1 MPTRLWDRAPDTGPP
16 GPGSSRSLRL
26 GLLLVLAP
34 PLLALLA
41 LTLFALLSNER
52 AAESARHARDAIR
65 SSAPAPAPEA
75 AADLE
80 RALEQ
85 MRRAQVAVAAGILG
99 ALALSAVAAR
109 NLNRRLVRPIR
120 TAQRAARRVGGGE
133 TGVRLDPSADGELGD
148 LAAALNAMAVELD
161 RSRPTLL
168 ATSVLEH
175 SPDLVLVVGLG
186 GRDGDGDGQPA
197 ADEQAGWI
205 VRYASPA
212 ATTLLGRPSE
222 WLAGV
227 PVASFVHPD
236 DRAKLAAIL
245 SAPGAAGVRNQGAS
259 EIRLSHVQGRWV
271 EVEVVAADL
280 RDDPSVAGVVLH
292 LRDMF
297 ERKAEEEELR
307 HLALHDPLTR
317 LANRTLFSDH
327 VEHALARNRRTA
339 TRPHAVLIVDLDGFK
354 TINDSLGHAAG
365 DEVLVELAER
375 LRTRVRPGDTAAR
388 LGGDEFGVLL
398 ENSSEEDASV
408 VASRILDAISGP
420 IEVHGKDVV
429 ITGSVGIALSEDGQN
444 AEALMRNA
452 DVAMY
457 SAKSAGKGR
466 FQIFRREMQE
476 AVARR
481 LDLEA
486 DLRRALDRE
495 DLVLHYQPIVELAT
509 GTLAGLEVLVRWRR
523 SERELVPPGD
533 FIGVAEESGLIRP
546 MGRWILGEACRQ
558 QQAWARRYPRHGP
571 VGVSVNVSPLQVDD
585 PEFVADVVASLTDTG
600 IAPAELTLEIT
611 ETVFMRDFESA
622 VAKLQRLKDL
632 GVKVA
637 IDDFGTGWSSFS
649 RLRSMPID
657 VLKIDKAFVDGVT
670 RGPEHSAVAQAVV
683 KLAHTFGL
691 RTVAEGIEYPSQA
704 ERLADMKCDMGQ
716 GYLYARPLAAEA
728 VEAYLRRQRPLL
740 PVAGSD
746 TV

>member
-1 MPTRLWDRAPDTGPP
+1 MPTRLWDRRSDSGASGS
-16 GPGSSRSLRL
+16 GSSHGLRL

-41 LTLFALLSNER
+41 LTMFALLSNER
-52 AAESARHARDAIR
+52 AATSARNARDAIR

-80 RALEQ
+80 RALDQ
-85 MRRAQVAVAAGILG
+85 MRRAQLAVAAGILG
-99 ALALSAVAAR
+99 ALALTAVAAR
-109 NLNRRLVRPIR
+109 NLHRRLIRPIR
-120 TAQRAARRVGGGE
+120 TAQAAARRVGGGE

-148 LAAALNAMAVELD
+148 LAAAMNAMAAELD

-186 GRDGDGDGQPA
+186 DSDGDPSVEPDDQTR
-197 ADEQAGWI
+197 WV

-236 DRAKLAAIL
+236 DRAKLLTIL
-245 SAPGAAGVRNQGAS
+245 ATPGAAGGRGQGAS

-280 RDDPSVAGVVLH
+280 RADPSVAGVVLH

-297 ERKAEEEELR
+297 ERRAEEEELR

-317 LANRTLFSDH
+317 LANRTLFGDH

-523 SERELVPPGD
+523 SERELVYPGD

-546 MGRWILGEACRQ
+546 MGRWILAEACRQ
-558 QQAWARRYPRHGP
+558 QQAWARRFPRPAP

-585 PEFVADVVASLTDTG
+585 PEFVADVVTCLSETG
-600 IAPAELTLEIT
+600 IPAAELTLEIT

-683 KLAHTFGL
+683 KLAHTFAL

-716 GYLYARPLAAEA
+716 GYLYARPLPAEA
-728 VEAYLRRQRPLL
+728 VEVHLRRQRPLL
-740 PVAGSD
+740 PVPGSEAG
-746 TV
+746 